1 MLQRHIFSHGFTP
14 PLVALLIAV
23 LIVNFLHT
31 GVLAEQQRC
40 HQLGSVRQGVT
51 LTVKD
56 SKAKHLLG
64 PAKSLKDCIA
74 LSCKTSDA
82 NYAVL
87 EDGKCHAL
95 HCKKNTC
102 QISEDVKSKQKIVG
116 LSRGSKAK
124 SKHAKKVISKKNQSK
139 AKPLSRSTEANTP
152 TAKTSNWTL
161 AFSTVV
167 VPSNKTNPLLTSD
180 SESHFKV
187 EKKHKS
193 ILSTKSTAKVSKST
207 RKSPSK
213 LKQTVIKTKVQQKL
227 HRKHSKRRAGS
238 NKKDAETRFHKEI
251 VNSTSRR
258 LTRDYPYQYYQ
269 YQYPPSDKSYTTQE
283 TDWRRDTVPS
293 ADQSYAGYD
302 SIDRQPLFTT
312 QDDLASVNQVSL
324 REGDADSQGNGIF
337 SLPIA
342 SLVRRTEI
350 PEGTHHISAVS
361 IVNDMLPASRAQN
374 PYLTDRD
381 TIPLLSSSDDR
392 QSTGYI
398 ASNNGDVQ
406 DSSDRTK
413 LYSLTGLPSQY
424 QVSKQGQAFAAD
436 LSKQYT
442 SSDGLPQANLAMF
455 PVGQSD
461 SGLTNYKNYVSNA
474 TGIPLGQYAPLAPL
488 AAGST
493 EDQSPTMSPVVIG
506 SDQSNVSPLSPNN
519 AQSLS
524 GNPNNATATS
534 SMEMD
539 LTDPGH
545 APNSP
550 EAFKAN
556 MKKLANISALA
567 NVLPSKEV
575 ASVADLSPNLSSSA
589 SYQPPTIVT
598 VPGNAASSISLS
610 ATTSEEVK
618 SPGSS
623 LYAALS
629 AEQINPA
636 SSSSK
641 NPQATIF
648 PSTSTVEQ
656 TSSVKDDYS
665 TNSKVQINDIDAP
678 VQNAILPFGGKK
690 DTFTEPQSGDGQLTT
705 GWNFTQRGMQG
716 TGVNMDLPFPTRLK
730 LPEPSQS
737 LAQALS
743 GLSMAVS
750 SRPIAE
756 VPLIEPTVL
765 PAIPVFTSASSTK
778 QLTEVPYFTTRLES
792 AVTPTPTERSD
803 TATSTTNYEATEN
816 PISVHNV
823 DITGY
828 TSSWS
833 KLSIATVNSEIL
845 SNVPTAFA
853 KTTLPTE
860 TEKPTTPPTITQKP
874 SNIKNNTVT
883 VPQSG
888 TNLQRNHTTSTDE
901 DAVSYTETVLADKNQ
916 TYEITSDSN
925 IEPTDRIM
933 TKNKTADQQ
942 ILTSALTTRN
952 QTIQST
958 AVGHISPGSRIPP
971 TDQTGHLSPIS
982 KPKLK
987 LSDNGN
993 VIVLNNSTHTT
1004 ERPGIQKIYE
1014 QYRLDAKRKNKLKK
1028 QRRKV
1033 FKKGNGCNEPLGLS
1047 NGLVRDY
1054 QLTSSSY
1061 LSPEYAPAKGRLGM
1075 QQGGANGWCADPR
1088 LNNVTQYLQVD
1099 FQKVQEVCRVG
1110 MQGHQNLRNWIS
1122 HYKVSFSMDGRH
1134 WSIYKEGGKD
1144 KVIQGNIAQE
1154 DWTSY
1159 RLILPIRTRF
1169 IRILPQTWEGNAIC
1183 TRVEFYTQNQQG
1195 GEVLYGRSSIPN
1207 AMQNLIDDLSFEKI
1221 DNEIVFDSSP
1231 MGNNAYLNKGAAV
1244 YDTHGKCRHA
1254 ARIIEG
1260 SDILL
1265 DGRNMRVKPR
1275 EAISI
1280 SVWIRMDNTEGV
1292 HSIFDTIG
1300 ANSRH
1305 VLGQYHF
1312 EIVGGA
1318 VRWFHRDENGTQIFS
1333 AITEPNFVSPR
1344 EWNHLVASYDSQ
1356 TGETKIYVNGSRV
1369 ADTKGSG
1376 LLSQDW
1382 GGRVGLG
1389 RHKDTRDLQGDID
1402 EFRIYNEAIQGEK
1415 ILELSRE
1422 CNFDKYYCGSVLTA
1436 ERGMLITPD
1445 YPSLHHG
1452 PVECLW
1458 EIKGMPGEIVAIDVK
1473 EFDINNCNASRLEI
1487 RDRDNDT
1494 LIGSYCGGAKPGRI
1508 ESHGNQMTVKFISTG
1523 SREGERFKIEF
1534 QREKKRTSK
1543 KTMSSLC
1550 RNSDLYQN
1558 VTLVGGSKAG
1568 TFTDL
1573 GHTNDM
1579 RACQERC
1586 CDKETCEIAFMIEG
1600 SCYGVR
1606 CYDQNL
1612 CKIRKAKNT
1621 KLNPMLSFITR
1632 VGITPRIVPM
1642 FAEKPKVSAPV
1653 AALKAPSNA
1662 INVQTISKEVKKP
1675 DLQPAKPKR
1684 KCLRGE
1690 AHHNVTMARGMKAG
1704 NFTSRGVVDN
1714 FDTCFD
1720 KCCEDIHCD
1729 AAFMVK
1735 RTCFSIRCNNAD
1747 SCKFKAARPSAFN
1760 PTLAYVIKDQPKPK
1774 VETTG
1779 TAKSAV
1785 IESNSCTKSRVS
1797 KIYQNVTLR
1806 DGINSGEFIDRGSV
1820 GTMDDCVKQCCGD
1833 DNCNLAFIIKE
1844 TCFTVK
1850 CKSYESCSLK
1860 AAVSHFYNPK
1870 IAYVNWNPP
1879 RDNLGEGKN
1888 KYDYKGCWRDFDMS
1902 AFAIPLLEGTD
1913 PLLTGIYKKRD
1924 DPVNDC
1930 ATVSQHRG
1938 YSVFAIQNGGACFSG
1953 PKAASSY
1960 KRYGP
1965 SESCKGGRGGAFSNS
1980 VYKLFDDGS
1989 VMSLGCWADLQD
2001 RAFKRMEKLDAAL
2014 QEPYQNRAAPIDVCA
2029 TVAKKHSASIF
2040 ALQKG
2045 GQCFIGKG
2053 SPDTYRR
2060 YGPSRKCKYGLGGQ
2074 MANDVYIV
2082 RGDNANTAN
2091 VQTQTTN
2098 AVMKNRTGTE
2108 EGDGQPTPQSPL
2120 TTQPQTTTTPPPTT
2134 TKATTSTTVTTTAS
2148 SAPLTT
2154 TTAPVVETTT
2164 PAAITTTISAN
2175 TESMPETTVQAT
2187 AASNANIK
2195 SADTS
2200 TSVNEQ
2206 LQPGEVVYKE
2216 QLTDTEHIKFVYS
2229 ADAVVP
2235 NVTLAAGINSG
2246 TFIDKGTIENMDDC
2260 VKSCG
2265 QTNNCDIAFKL
2276 GKQCFGITC
2285 KGPDSCRTKPAF
2297 SAFYNPQI
2305 AKVKHRTIK
2314 TPRRKEEIQTDSNPT
2329 QRSLCKAKNTV
2340 NNVTLVDGIGAGNF
2354 TDLGHITDMDDCISR
2369 CCSDSKCELAFRIE
2383 DDCYGVTCYSEH
2395 SCRTRSARNAISLR
2409 PIIAFVRDVGSR
2421 QVLMQENRANSGEKK
2436 SSKSSSNKGATCSS
2450 EVWEGERLENM
2461 TLVGGVS
2468 AGEFTDHGQTDT
2480 FDECMGYCCGSKD
2493 CDLAFMIDND
2503 CYGVRCKDPS
2513 MCKTRPA
2520 RPTKYRPIIAFKKS
2534 SATGIGVAVQP
2545 VVPIVKTMFKDRTT
2559 IQDNIDDTTF
2569 AVRAYY
2575 SPLTT
2580 NSPNSL
2586 TTATTTAKTTMTVI
2600 PRPPG
2605 TTPGFSS
2612 TLVKSKS
2619 SATPTFGDPSKK
2631 HSCEAGSITYNA
2643 TLKMG
2648 MHSGLFTKLGHVNKM
2663 DDCIERCCRSSN
2675 ADVAFMLGSVC
2686 FAVKCYS
2693 PELCKVAPAMISNIG
2708 NLNMNPTLSFLKK
2721 KETAMTVGNDNND
2734 IDVIIDEITDKGDEQ
2749 NANKLASSAN
2759 SSLLTNLAN
2768 ISTAW
2773 EVHDRIRPNPPRP
2786 AAKEESKEVCKD
2798 SPITY
2803 NVTLKGGIHAGNF
2816 TNQGEGLTARECI
2829 GKCCEKKS
2837 CDLAFMF
2844 ADLCYSV
2851 ECKNE
2856 QDCQAVVAKPSR
2868 LDPKISFVSR
2878 NRLPY
2883 DVGTMFDVSTTVNED
2898 EKDICDEAKLS
2909 KSPIMN
2915 NKTLAG
2921 GLKAGNFTYLG
2932 RTRDMKQCLGKCCSS
2947 RKCDVA
2953 YRIDNDCFSV
2963 KCFSPDLCKVA
2974 DTPAKNGFVQ
2984 IATLTP
2990 VDRHKLNTR
2999 SIAVY
3004 VMLGCVIFTVVISG
3018 IGMALCGWLKSKRMK
3033 SQHQQ
3038 TDATPMPDR

>member
-743 GLSMAVS
+743 
-750 SRPIAE
+750 
-756 VPLIEPTVL
+756 
-765 PAIPVFTSASSTK
+765 
-778 QLTEVPYFTTRLES
+778 
-792 AVTPTPTERSD
+792 
-803 TATSTTNYEATEN
+803 
-816 PISVHNV
+816 
-823 DITGY
+823 
-828 TSSWS
+828 
-833 KLSIATVNSEIL
+833 
-845 SNVPTAFA
+845 
-853 KTTLPTE
+853 
-860 TEKPTTPPTITQKP
+860 
-874 SNIKNNTVT
+874 
-883 VPQSG
+883 
-888 TNLQRNHTTSTDE
+888 
-901 DAVSYTETVLADKNQ
+901 
-916 TYEITSDSN
+916 
-925 IEPTDRIM
+925 
-933 TKNKTADQQ
+933 
-942 ILTSALTTRN
+942 
-952 QTIQST
+952 
-958 AVGHISPGSRIPP
+958 
-971 TDQTGHLSPIS
+971 
-982 KPKLK
+982 
-987 LSDNGN
+987 
-993 VIVLNNSTHTT
+993 
-1004 ERPGIQKIYE
+1004 
-1014 QYRLDAKRKNKLKK
+1014 
-1028 QRRKV
+1028 
-1033 FKKGNGCNEPLGLS
+1033 GCNEPLGLS

-2786 AAKEESKEVCKD
+2786 GNQTRAVISDELKNFSAAKEESKEVCKD